1 MLAWEPDEGT
11 HFGVI
16 PRNGSAEDVRWFST
30 DARFMFHMMN
40 AWTDGTKLHADVT
53 GANAT
58 QFAPKIDG
66 AMATEADGIAPT
78 FRRWSVDLAAN
89 TDTIT
94 EELFDDMPCEFPRT
108 DDRLGTKPYRH
119 GYAAGTLDKTFSN
132 FDTLVSYLV
141 ALVYDAP
148 SNTSELA
155 ILDSQNIDHGPV
167 ATAKVAHTHTSR
179 LPRQLVA
186 RSLIQVAKGSPE
198 EGAP

>member
-1 MLAWEPDEGT
+1 
-11 HFGVI
+11 
-16 PRNGSAEDVRWFST
+16 
-30 DARFMFHMMN
+30 MMN

-66 AMATEADGIAPT
+66 TMATEADGISPT

-132 FDTLVSYLV
+132 FDTLVHYDTETGKRKTYTFGDNRFVGEPVFAPRNGSTQEADGYLV

-155 ILDSQNIDHGPV
+155 ILDSQNIDQGPV
-167 ATAKVAHTHTSR
+167 ATAKVPIRIPAGFHGSW
-179 LPRQLVA
+179 LPA
-186 RSLIQVAKGSPE
+186 A
-198 EGAP
+198 